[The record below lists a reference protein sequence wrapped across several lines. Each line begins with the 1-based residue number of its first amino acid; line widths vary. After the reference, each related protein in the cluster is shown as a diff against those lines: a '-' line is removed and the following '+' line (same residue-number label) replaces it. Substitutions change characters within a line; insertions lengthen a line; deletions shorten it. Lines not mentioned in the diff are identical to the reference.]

1 MEGKMEYAIIKE
13 GFFFRA
19 KNLKTGWVSS
29 AKTSP
34 SQCGL
39 IIQRLAC
46 KEAHRKAAEAF
57 LAR

>member
-1 MEGKMEYAIIKE
+1 MEYAIIKE